1 MRATPEST
9 STAATDKAQRY
20 DRQLRLWQETGQQ
33 ALETARVSVFGSSAL
48 AAESLKNLILP
59 GIGEFVVIDDATV
72 GEQDVL
78 TNFFV
83 APADLG
89 KPRAEAIV
97 EQLTELNPDV
107 RGSAVVKSAESAL
120 ETDIL
125 ESATLVI
132 ACGLPAHTVQRISR
146 LCWER
151 NIALVVADT
160 AGFAARLRTA
170 IPEHAVVES
179 HEELAPDLRIQ
190 APFPGLAEHSDSIDL
205 DTLDH
210 VDLAH
215 VPYVVLVLKALRSW
229 ATANG
234 REVRRDTAITYA
246 EKRKIKEEI
255 LCMAP
260 NMDEENFREAHDKV
274 NGDVI
279 PYQIPAEVRR
289 ILSDPAAQNITAK
302 SEKFWIM
309 AHALRAYMASPYA
322 DGQLP
327 LSGTIPDM
335 KADTKS
341 YIALQRVYKQKAD
354 ADKAEY
360 ARHVRESL
368 ASLDLP
374 PDFISQGEIDAYCKD
389 ARRLRLLRFTPLHD
403 ELESGPKDASA
414 LVSAGALDQYVA
426 FRASDVFFAKHK
438 RHPGV
443 ADSSTQGDGND
454 VVNNDTAELVAIANE
469 LLVQWSIES
478 EVAEDVVREL
488 ARSGHAELHNIAS
501 LAGGIVSQEAIK
513 LVTHQYVPANNGCI
527 IDGAS
532 ARIIFVAV

>member
-33 ALETARVSVFGSSAL
+33 ALETARVNVFGSSAL

-215 VPYVVLVLKALRSW
+215 VPYVVLMLKALRSW

-255 LCMAP
+255 LGMAP

-279 PYQIPAEVRR
+279 PYQA
-289 ILSDPAAQNITAK
+289 
-302 SEKFWIM
+302 
-309 AHALRAYMASPYA
+309 
-322 DGQLP
+322 
-327 LSGTIPDM
+327 
-335 KADTKS
+335 
-341 YIALQRVYKQKAD
+341 
-354 ADKAEY
+354 
-360 ARHVRESL
+360 
-368 ASLDLP
+368 
-374 PDFISQGEIDAYCKD
+374 
-389 ARRLRLLRFTPLHD
+389 
-403 ELESGPKDASA
+403 
-414 LVSAGALDQYVA
+414 
-426 FRASDVFFAKHK
+426 
-438 RHPGV
+438 
-443 ADSSTQGDGND
+443 
-454 VVNNDTAELVAIANE
+454 
-469 LLVQWSIES
+469 
-478 EVAEDVVREL
+478 
-488 ARSGHAELHNIAS
+488 
-501 LAGGIVSQEAIK
+501 
-513 LVTHQYVPANNGCI
+513 
-527 IDGAS
+527 
-532 ARIIFVAV
+532 

>member
-1 MRATPEST
+1 
-9 STAATDKAQRY
+9 
-20 DRQLRLWQETGQQ
+20 
-33 ALETARVSVFGSSAL
+33 
-48 AAESLKNLILP
+48 
-59 GIGEFVVIDDATV
+59 IGEFVVVDDAIV

-83 APADLG
+83 VPADLG

-107 RGSAVVKSAESAL
+107 RGSAVVKSAEQAL
-120 ETDIL
+120 DADAL
-125 ESATLVI
+125 DSATLVI
-132 ACGLPAHTVQRISR
+132 ACSQSPQTVQRISR

-151 NIALVVADT
+151 GIALVVADT

-190 APFPGLAEHSDSIDL
+190 APFAALREYSDAIDL
-205 DTLDH
+205 DALDH

-215 VPYVVLVLKALRSW
+215 VPYVVVLLKALRNW
-229 ATANG
+229 AAESG
-234 REVRRDTAITYA
+234 REVLRDTVIPYA
-246 EKRKIKEEI
+246 EKRKLKERV
-255 LCMAP
+255 LAMAP

-279 PYQIPAEVRR
+279 PYQASRQDTDR
-289 ILSDPAAQNITAK
+289 DRFDPAAQDITAQ
-302 SEKFWIM
+302 SDKFWIM
-309 AHALRAYMASPYA
+309 AHALRAYMATPYA

-354 ADKAEY
+354 ADKTEY
-360 ARHVRESL
+360 ARHVRQSL

-374 PDFISQGEIDAYCKD
+374 PDFVSQSEIDTYCKD

-403 ELESGPKDASA
+403 EFESGPKDASA
-414 LVSAGALDQYVA
+414 LVSAGALDQYTA
-426 FRASDVFFAKHK
+426 FRASDLFFAKHK
-438 RHPGV
+438 RYPGV
-443 ADSSTQGDGND
+443 ADDSMQSDVNE
-454 VVNNDTAELVAIANE
+454 VVNSDTAEL
-469 LLVQWSIES
+469 
-478 EVAEDVVREL
+478 
-488 ARSGHAELHNIAS
+488 
-501 LAGGIVSQEAIK
+501 
-513 LVTHQYVPANNGCI
+513 
-527 IDGAS
+527 
-532 ARIIFVAV
+532 